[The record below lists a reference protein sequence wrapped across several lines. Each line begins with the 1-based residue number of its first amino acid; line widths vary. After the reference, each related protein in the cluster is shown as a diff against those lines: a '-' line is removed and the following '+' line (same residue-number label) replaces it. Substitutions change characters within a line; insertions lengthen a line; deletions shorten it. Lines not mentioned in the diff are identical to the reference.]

1 MKRSDRRTRF
11 GQEAQP
17 LSAGRVEYLEKARRR
32 VQARR
37 QRRTVLI
44 VMLLAALVVWIT
56 GAAGSSIALA
66 KDLVDSMKIALLP
79 RQGYPQQTGIF
90 ELYQAEPLAGGYVLL
105 GKEGCTVWSSGGSRL
120 NSIQTNYARPALAAG
135 KNHFVLYNRSGTELR
150 VESRTQNLYAITT
163 ENKIYLC
170 GMADDGTLAVV
181 TEDPRTLARLTVYSP
196 SMEEQ
201 LRWSVTTAEGTPL
214 RLAFSPDANRLAVAT
229 LTAKDSTTLSNLY
242 LLPVQEGEPVCL
254 GVQPGSVPAWVGWVS
269 AREILVLYNDC
280 AVLYD
285 AANGEK
291 ARYDFGGRTLA
302 GFSVSEAGT
311 ALLFEGQAVL
321 LDNKLGVSWQG
332 AVPSANRIVRTR
344 DGFYLLCEES
354 VEAFGSDGVYQ
365 WSEQLEARPEA
376 LLPVGEKLL
385 LFCSNTAQFLAPP
398 EAEE

>member
-1 MKRSDRRTRF
+1 MKRF
-11 GQEAQP
+11 GRGTPFGPEGEAP
-17 LSAGRVEYLEKARRR
+17 SVGRVEYLEKARRR

-37 QRRTVLI
+37 QRRAALI
-44 VMLLAALVVWIT
+44 VALLAALVVWIT
-56 GAAGSSIALA
+56 GAAGSSIAMA

-79 RQGYPQQTGIF
+79 RQGYPRQTGIF
-90 ELYQAEPLAGGYVLL
+90 ELYQAEALAGSYVLL
-105 GKEGCTVWSSGGSRL
+105 GKEGCTVWASGGSRL
-120 NSIQTNYARPALAAG
+120 NSIRTSYARPALAAG

-150 VESRTQNLYAITT
+150 VESRTQNLYALTT
-163 ENKIYLC
+163 ENQIYLC
-170 GMADDGTLAVV
+170 VMADNGALAVV

-229 LTAKDSTTLSNLY
+229 LTAADSTTLSNLY
-242 LLPVQEGEPVCL
+242 LLSMQEGEPVCL
-254 GVQPGSVPAWVGWVS
+254 GAQPGSVPAWVGWVS

-285 AANGEK
+285 AAGGEK
-291 ARYDFGGRTLA
+291 ARYDYGGRTLA
-302 GFSVSEAGT
+302 GYSVCEAGP

-321 LDNKLGVSWQG
+321 LDKGLAVSWQG
-332 AVPSANRIVRTR
+332 AVPSANRIVRTGE
-344 DGFYLLCEES
+344 GFYLLCEES
-354 VEAFGSDGVYQ
+354 VEAFGSDGVYL

-376 LLPVGEKLL
+376 LLPVGRKLL
-385 LFCSNTAQFLAPP
+385 LFCSNTARLLTPP